1 MRKNRHPFG
10 TRNYTA
16 PRDVIFLWV
25 NLFQMKRSLRA
36 YALDAKHKFIR
47 AFRNRFGHRCL
58 LIERL
63 GGEQSYGARNLDN
76 DLRSIIRR
84 KNGFYVELGA
94 NDGLTQSN
102 TAALEFFD
110 GWRGILIEPVPA
122 QFAKLEFNRSS
133 KRNVKVNVACVS
145 FEFPRQIIRLAEAN
159 LMTVPIEG
167 ESDIEDPM
175 RHAEAGRAIQKGY
188 DSPTGA
194 DVIEVPAVTLTDV
207 LVGAKAPR
215 IIDFLS
221 LDVEGGELE
230 VLKGIR
236 FDLFTFRWM
245 LIESRS
251 HEKVTK
257 FLEPHQYRLDV
268 SLAKG
273 NDLLFRNRV
282 INI

>member
-1 MRKNRHPFG
+1 
-10 TRNYTA
+10 
-16 PRDVIFLWV
+16 
-25 NLFQMKRSLRA
+25 MKRTLRA

-47 AFRNRFGHRCL
+47 AYRNRFGHRCL
-58 LIERL
+58 LVERL

-76 DLRSIIRR
+76 DLRSIIQR

-110 GWRGILIEPVPA
+110 GWSGVLIEPVPA
-122 QFAKLEFNRSS
+122 QFAKLQFNRSS
-133 KRNVKVNVACVS
+133 KRNVQFNVACVS
-145 FEFPRQIIRLAEAN
+145 FEFPRQVIKLAEAN
-159 LMTVPIEG
+159 LMTVPLEG
-167 ESDIEDPM
+167 ESDIEDPI
-175 RHAEAGRAIQKGY
+175 RHAEVGRAIQKGY
-188 DSPTGA
+188 DSSTGA
-194 DVIEVPAVTLTDV
+194 GVIEVPAVTLTEV

-251 HEKVTK
+251 HEKVMK
-257 FLEPHQYRLDV
+257 FLEPHQYRLDAI
-268 SLAKG
+268 LANG
-273 NDLLFRNRV
+273 NDLLFRNDV
-282 INI
+282 VNL